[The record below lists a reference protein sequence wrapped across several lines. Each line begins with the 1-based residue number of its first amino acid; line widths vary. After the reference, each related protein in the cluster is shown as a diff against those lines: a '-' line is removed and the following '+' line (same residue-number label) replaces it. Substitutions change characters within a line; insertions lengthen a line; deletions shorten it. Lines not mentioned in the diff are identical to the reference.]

1 MPHITLSIPEDLL
14 ERMRRH
20 PEIKWSEVARKAIRR
35 YLLELEDEV
44 SGEEILNELPEEVRE
59 KIERLEWK
67 KFSERVVSLRNY
79 R

>member
-1 MPHITLSIPEDLL
+1 MPHITLSIPEELL

-44 SGEEILNELPEEVRE
+44 SGEEILDALPEEVKE
-59 KIERLEWK
+59 KIEKLEWK
-67 KFSERVVSLRNY
+67 EFSERVVSLRNY